1 MARSLNVK
9 AADLPANDSL
19 LNRLDLRALADA
31 GVGGIETMTDIVKEL
46 RKPGRD
52 PRTDDNS
59 GAFVPEIDDFS
70 QLSVGRTLRGVVN
83 NITAFGAFV
92 DLGIKENG
100 LIHISRLGRRVNAVT
115 EILSLGQRVEVKV
128 IDIDSA
134 RKRISLE
141 LLLSAK

>member
-1 MARSLNVK
+1 MK
-9 AADLPANDSL
+9 PADLADNNEL
-19 LNRLDLRALADA
+19 LDRLDLKALAAA
-31 GVGGIETMTDIVKEL
+31 GVGGLETMEDIVKEL

-59 GAFVPEIDDFS
+59 GAFVPEVDDFS
-70 QLSVGRTLRGVVN
+70 QLAIGRVLPGVVN

-100 LIHISRLGRRVNAVT
+100 LIHISKLGRRVNAVT
-115 EILSLGQRVEVKV
+115 DILSLGQRVEVKV
-128 IDIDSA
+128 IDIDTA

-141 LLLSAK
+141 LIG

>member
-1 MARSLNVK
+1 
-9 AADLPANDSL
+9 
-19 LNRLDLRALADA
+19 
-31 GVGGIETMTDIVKEL
+31 MTEL

-52 PRTDDNS
+52 PRSDDNS
-59 GAFVPEIDDFS
+59 DSFVPEIDDFS
-70 QLSVGRTLRGVVN
+70 QLSEGRILPGVIN

-115 EILSLGQRVEVKV
+115 DILSLGQKVEVKV
-128 IDIDSA
+128 IEIDTT

-141 LLLSAK
+141 LIS